1 MKILH
6 TESSCGWGGQEIRIL
21 DEAQGMIAAGHSLQI
36 VCSAQSV
43 IYREAQRRGVSVAAL
58 PIEAKTLR
66 GLWAVWQ
73 WLREHPV
80 DVVNTHSSTDA
91 WLVALA
97 RLFLPRKPAVVR
109 TRHVS
114 APIKPTWATR
124 WLYRKGC
131 DFVVTTGEKLREH
144 VLERTGLTADK
155 VKSVPTGVDTARFC
169 PGDKTAARQQCG
181 LPPDKMIIGI
191 VATLRS
197 WKGHTYLVEAVARLQ
212 REDVLL
218 LIVGDGPNLPN
229 IEAAIAK
236 HQLHQQVIFAG
247 QQADVVPWLRAMDI
261 FVLPS
266 YANEGVPQG
275 LMQAMA
281 CGLPVVSTPVG
292 SITELVADGRNG
304 LLVPERDAV
313 ALSERLARLLSDVG
327 ERDNLGENASAFARD
342 NCSSQAML
350 QRMTAVFQL
359 MAVGKGQLASDV

>member
-1 MKILH
+1 M
-6 TESSCGWGGQEIRIL
+6 
-21 DEAQGMIAAGHSLQI
+21 AGHALQI

-43 IYREAQRRGVSVAAL
+43 IYREAQRRGIPVVAL

-66 GLWAVWQ
+66 GLWAMWQ
-73 WLREHPV
+73 WLRKQPV

-114 APIKPTWATR
+114 APITPTWATR

-131 DFVVTTGEKLREH
+131 DFVVTTGERLREH

-155 VKSVPTGVDTARFC
+155 VKSVPTGVNTARFC
-169 PGDKTAARQQCG
+169 PGDKIAARQQCG
-181 LPPDKMIIGI
+181 LPPDKTIIGI

-197 WKGHTYLVEAVARLQ
+197 WKGHTYLVEALARLQ

-218 LIVGDGPNLPN
+218 LIVGDGPNLTN
-229 IEAAIAK
+229 IEAAVAE
-236 HQLHQQVIFAG
+236 HHLQQSVIFAG
-247 QQADVVPWLRAMDI
+247 QQADVVPWLQAMDI

-266 YANEGVPQG
+266 YANEGVPQS

-292 SITELVADGRNG
+292 SITELIANGRNG

-313 ALSERLARLLSDVG
+313 ALSERLAWLLDNADEWG
-327 ERDNLGENASAFARD
+327 NLGKNALVFVREQ
-342 NCSSQAML
+342 CSSQAML
-350 QRMTAVFQL
+350 QRMTDIFQTVC
-359 MAVGKGQLASDV
+359 AKHG

>member
-1 MKILH
+1 LKILH

-21 DEAQGMIAAGHSLQI
+21 DEAQGMMAAGHSLQI

-43 IYREAQRRGVSVAAL
+43 IYREAQRRGVPAAAL
-58 PIEAKTLR
+58 PLEAKTLR

-97 RLFLPRKPAVVR
+97 RLFLPHKPAVVR

-313 ALSERLARLLSDVG
+313 SLADTLKTLLDNDVDCVSMG
-327 ERDNLGENASAFARD
+327 KAAQDSVQQCFASRG
-342 NCSSQAML
+342 ML
-350 QRMTAVFQL
+350 QNMAEVFQSV
-359 MAVGKGQLASDV
+359 VG